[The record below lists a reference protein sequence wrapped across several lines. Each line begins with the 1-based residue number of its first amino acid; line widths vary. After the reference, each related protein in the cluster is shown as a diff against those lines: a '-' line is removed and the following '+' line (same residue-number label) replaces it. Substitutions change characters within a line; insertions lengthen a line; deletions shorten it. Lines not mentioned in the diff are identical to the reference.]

1 MMIDQQKGPITHVV
15 DQFDAE
21 DFGAPFKIL
30 LKDSVSVT
38 TDADGNMLSYTIPD
52 PEGLMRV
59 IVLTRILNRRKLSG
73 KDIKFLRK
81 AVCVMQKDLA
91 VAIEILPETLS
102 RYEAEKSPIGP
113 GSEKLL
119 RLFLFKTAIKHY
131 KMKESDAKKN
141 LEKALDKLFDVLKP
155 VPVHDAD
162 DELVMTFCRRRP
174 EKDAGNDNQASDEE
188 GWEDPQAVNA

>member
-1 MMIDQQKGPITHVV
+1 MIDQQKGPITHVV

-102 RYEAEKSPIGP
+102 RYEAEKSP
-113 GSEKLL
+113 SE
-119 RLFLFKTAIKHY
+119 
-131 KMKESDAKKN
+131 
-141 LEKALDKLFDVLKP
+141 LK
-155 VPVHDAD
+155 
-162 DELVMTFCRRRP
+162 
-174 EKDAGNDNQASDEE
+174 
-188 GWEDPQAVNA
+188 